1 MSATQKKHART
12 YQALERVEHEF
23 LDSSREWRRVFSEW
37 WGTFLLVV
45 VAAGAHVVAAQS
57 NGKVTLDM
65 IVVAPGLI
73 VMAIIYFMG
82 TVSGAHLNPAV
93 TLAFALRRN
102 FPWWRVPGYVV
113 AQLAGGIAAALF
125 LRIMFGKV
133 GNLGATI
140 PGEGVSY
147 LQALLMEVLLTAGL
161 INTILGTASGAR
173 NIGTNGALAVGGYIA
188 LAGLWA
194 EPISGA
200 SMNPARSLA
209 PDLLR
214 GDLATTWIY
223 IVGPLVGALIGVVFE
238 WILKGPA
245 TVMGTVTAQGT
256 LDDED
261 SGQALKAKRAELER
275 EIESLESRRVA
286 LYMPGITIVPQEGLP
301 EEDADQQ
308 LARLK
313 AAIIEI
319 DTQLGTLATGRK
331 S

>member
-1 MSATQKKHART
+1 MPHSKHREGITQKRRPTSRT
-12 YQALERVEHEF
+12 YEWAEREF
-23 LDSSREWRRVFSEW
+23 LDSAREWRRIFSEC

-65 IVVAPGLI
+65 IVVAPGLM
-73 VMAIIYFMG
+73 VMVIIYFMG

-102 FPWWRVPGYVV
+102 FPWWRVPGYII
-113 AQLAGGIAAALF
+113 AQLVGGIAAALL
-125 LRIMFGKV
+125 LRTMFGNV
-133 GNLGATI
+133 GNLGATV
-140 PGEGVSY
+140 PGAGISTT
-147 LQALLMEVLLTAGL
+147 QAFFMEVLLTTGL

-173 NIGTNGALAVGGYIA
+173 NIGTNGALAIGGYIA

-214 GDLATTWIY
+214 GDFATTWIY
-223 IVGPLVGALIGVVFE
+223 VIAPLVGALIGVVFE

-245 TVMGTVTAQGT
+245 TAMGTMTAQGT
-256 LDDED
+256 LNNHDKD
-261 SGQALKAKRAELER
+261 GTG
-275 EIESLESRRVA
+275 SRPA
-286 LYMPGITIVPQEGLP
+286 
-301 EEDADQQ
+301 
-308 LARLK
+308 
-313 AAIIEI
+313 
-319 DTQLGTLATGRK
+319 
-331 S
+331 